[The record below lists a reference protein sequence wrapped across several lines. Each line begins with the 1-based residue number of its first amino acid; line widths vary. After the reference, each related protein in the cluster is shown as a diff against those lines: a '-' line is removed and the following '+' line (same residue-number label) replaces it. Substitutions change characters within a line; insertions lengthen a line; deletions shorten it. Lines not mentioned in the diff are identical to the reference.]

1 MRKGQ
6 QNFKI
11 VVSDIDRGKLLEVVD
26 GHSQEKL
33 TEALMTQPLH
43 WREQV
48 EEVSVDMWGGFP
60 KVIAQVFPN
69 TRIRPISCYEKV
81 NDALNKLRILLGIT
95 DRNSKYLLSVILKI
109 YLKATTRAR
118 AGVKRI
124 SLYPNCL

>member
-43 WREQV
+43 YAEQV
-48 EEVSVDMWGGFP
+48 EVSVDMCKWFPQSDCSGFP
-60 KVIAQVFPN
+60 KYAHC
-69 TRIRPISCYEKV
+69 IRPISCYK
-81 NDALNKLRILLGIT
+81 KG
-95 DRNSKYLLSVILKI
+95 K
-109 YLKATTRAR
+109 
-118 AGVKRI
+118 
-124 SLYPNCL
+124 

>member
-48 EEVSVDMWGGFP
+48 EEVSRYVGWLS

-69 TRIRPISCYEKV
+69 TRIV
-81 NDALNKLRILLGIT
+81 F
-95 DRNSKYLLSVILKI
+95 DRFHVM
-109 YLKATTRAR
+109 
-118 AGVKRI
+118 KR
-124 SLYPNCL
+124 

>member
-48 EEVSVDMWGGFP
+48 EVSVDMWGGFP

-69 TRIRPISCYEKV
+69 TRIIRPISCYEKG
-81 NDALNKLRILLGIT
+81 K
-95 DRNSKYLLSVILKI
+95 
-109 YLKATTRAR
+109 
-118 AGVKRI
+118 
-124 SLYPNCL
+124 

>member
-1 MRKGQ
+1 VSKQHQKKLATSKTAIDEISMRKGQ

-48 EEVSVDMWGGFP
+48 EEVV
-60 KVIAQVFPN
+60 
-69 TRIRPISCYEKV
+69 
-81 NDALNKLRILLGIT
+81 
-95 DRNSKYLLSVILKI
+95 
-109 YLKATTRAR
+109 
-118 AGVKRI
+118 
-124 SLYPNCL
+124 